1 MILARIIKNEV
12 IDLLV
17 FIRNGP
23 NGEDLKVGGVYSF
36 YLKLCPDEG
45 CPSNDYK
52 THVAFKVDKIE
63 EVNGVFNLTLIDIS
77 DDTISKATY
86 NPTTRRGRI
95 Y

>member
-1 MILARIIKNEV
+1 V

-23 NGEDLKVGGVYSF
+23 KVEDIREGAVFNY

-52 THVAFKVDKIE
+52 THVMFRIKKIDG
-63 EVNGVFNLTLIDIS
+63 VANGVFNLTLIDTS
-77 DDTISKATY
+77 NNTLSRATY
-86 NPTTRRGRI
+86 NPATHRGRI